1 MIMSNPF
8 SLLFGKPPAEVIERG
23 PQADLIIS
31 DFTSVSPTTQI
42 NMISGVRGSGKTVF
56 LTQIASRLREKE
68 DWIVIDLNPDRD
80 LLQSFAAKLNSEKTL
95 ARIFERAKINL
106 SMFGIGIGIE
116 GEPPVADIEE
126 ALTKMLHSLKKHG
139 KRVLVTI
146 DEASNTKA
154 MREFISAYQIF
165 LRNDLPVFLL
175 MTGLYKNIDSIRNAE
190 TLTFLERA
198 PRTELEPLDIAD
210 IAERYMKVIG
220 VDQEAAVR
228 MARAT
233 CGYSFAFQVLG
244 YYAWN
249 DPDDVEGN
257 IKKSRKYLAEF
268 AYKKIWSELSKKD
281 REVVLAAAMVSTGEI
296 YLIREILGWDANQ
309 FNPYRKRLIKAGII
323 SGNQYGV
330 ITFTLPGFDEF
341 AEKAELELYGGR
353 D

>member
-1 MIMSNPF
+1 MSNPF

-154 MREFISAYQIF
+154 MREFISAYQIL
-165 LRNDLPVFLL
+165 LR
-175 MTGLYKNIDSIRNAE
+175 GLFIMIR
-190 TLTFLERA
+190 F
-198 PRTELEPLDIAD
+198 
-210 IAERYMKVIG
+210 
-220 VDQEAAVR
+220 
-228 MARAT
+228 
-233 CGYSFAFQVLG
+233 
-244 YYAWN
+244 
-249 DPDDVEGN
+249 
-257 IKKSRKYLAEF
+257 
-268 AYKKIWSELSKKD
+268 
-281 REVVLAAAMVSTGEI
+281 
-296 YLIREILGWDANQ
+296 
-309 FNPYRKRLIKAGII
+309 AGII
-323 SGNQYGV
+323 
-330 ITFTLPGFDEF
+330 
-341 AEKAELELYGGR
+341 AEQESYSR
-353 D
+353 